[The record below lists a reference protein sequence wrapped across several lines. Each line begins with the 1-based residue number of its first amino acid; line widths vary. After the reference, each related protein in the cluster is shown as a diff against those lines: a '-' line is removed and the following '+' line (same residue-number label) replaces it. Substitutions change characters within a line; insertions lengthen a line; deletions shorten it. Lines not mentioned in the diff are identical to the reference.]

1 MSEQNVH
8 PSLEQLLDLAR
19 PHETAVTI
27 YASTSPEDRDKSKLV
42 VKAAFD
48 EAIRELRVGGVSRST
63 EEELRRRWAQ
73 YEDSLLWGKLSSSI
87 VLLLADDVDELF
99 VLPNRFEDRVQVGTY
114 FDLSQL
120 VRAATTPQEAFG
132 LTLSQNGW
140 NLWHGT
146 ATRRAEEM
154 VLAGEHPTDV
164 ADATNR
170 ATVRD
175 RGYVGRLVGDEGR
188 TVLLET
194 YASRVAE
201 SVVSELPAGNG
212 SAPLFVFATS
222 PLLELY
228 LSADRT
234 GRTLVVSEGS
244 PDALGAH
251 DVDTAMRAG
260 LPTVNADVIN
270 DRLDRLGDG
279 IAHGTVARDL
289 ADIAKAASLGAVETL
304 IYDVTSDV
312 TGEVDLVTGALSYS
326 DDGYHVLSRLA
337 LQVLDTGGQVFA
349 VRPEEIRSATWIAPA
364 VAGLRFALA

>member
-212 SAPLFVFATS
+212 SAPLFVYATS
-222 PLLELY
+222 PLLEL
-228 LSADRT
+228 
-234 GRTLVVSEGS
+234 
-244 PDALGAH
+244 
-251 DVDTAMRAG
+251 
-260 LPTVNADVIN
+260 
-270 DRLDRLGDG
+270 
-279 IAHGTVARDL
+279 
-289 ADIAKAASLGAVETL
+289 
-304 IYDVTSDV
+304 
-312 TGEVDLVTGALSYS
+312 
-326 DDGYHVLSRLA
+326 
-337 LQVLDTGGQVFA
+337 
-349 VRPEEIRSATWIAPA
+349 
-364 VAGLRFALA
+364 